1 MSRDILLFLEDIEA
15 SCVKIATFIEG
26 LSPVGFRE
34 DARTFDAVCRNLE
47 IIGEA
52 AKRVPEDV
60 RLRHPEIE
68 WRRISGLRDVLAHGY
83 FALEHEMLW
92 GLASRSAPQLL
103 DRIRRVIA
111 DERSRTASRS

>member
-15 SCVKIATFIEG
+15 SCLKIAAFIEG
-26 LSPVGFRE
+26 MSLQSFKA
-34 DARTFDAVCRNLE
+34 DARTFDAACRNLE

-60 RLRHPEIE
+60 RSRHPEVE
-68 WRRISGLRDVLAHGY
+68 WRRIAGLRDVLAHGY

-92 GLASRSAPQLL
+92 SLASQRVPRLL
-103 DRIRRVIA
+103 DQIRQVIVE
-111 DERSRTASRS
+111 ERDRLAGGT